1 MKLKKFGIPF
11 FALLAMITLL
21 VSCKDEWENH
31 YNSKVLTRSD
41 LNLYQYIESRDDL
54 SKFRDMLKIVGYD
67 SILTK
72 TQTYTVWAPTN
83 DALAGVDL
91 SDTVLVK
98 KLVNN
103 HITRFSYTTSGVTSK
118 TMLMF
123 NKKLVVFAKGS
134 NGYTFGDKLIVEP
147 DLAMSNGIIHVL
159 GQYAPYMKNI
169 WEFINETDG
178 LDSIRAFMKSVTYK
192 TFDLEGSFKEGV
204 FVDSVY
210 KETNYILDTI
220 AHLKVE
226 DSLYT
231 AILPDNNAWKTAYDQ
246 AFTYFNMLPK
256 DGGIKAQVSNTRKAI
271 INDLFF
277 NGKYYTA
284 QPKDSIYST
293 YFMNKFK
300 NPTRLFDGAQ
310 MYEMSNGLSYV
321 TSQLKADPKE
331 TWLQDIRIEAEDTY
345 WGRITTNYTAS
356 RLSSV
361 GTSFSVSRKSY
372 LGLTDA
378 SLSSLSKLAVTF
390 PLPGTLSGKYN
401 IYCVFVPTKIVD
413 ANDTKPFK
421 VKFYLS
427 YVNSAKTQVNFAAID
442 ANHKVLTPTS
452 TAATFITN
460 PNAVDEMLVAENFQ
474 FPYANLL
481 DWRSQEFPKNISV
494 VLKVENATPKTA
506 LEQVSYNRNL
516 RIDCIILKPVQ

>member
-1 MKLKKFGIPF
+1 MKLKKSGIPF
-11 FALLAMITLL
+11 FALLAMFTLL

-31 YNSKVLTRSD
+31 YNSKVITRSD
-41 LNLYQYIESRDDL
+41 LNLYQYIESREDL
-54 SKFRDMLKIVGYD
+54 SKFREMIKIVGYD
-67 SILTK
+67 SMLVE

-91 SDTVLVK
+91 SDTALVK

-103 HITRFSYTTSGVTSK
+103 HITRFSYPTSGVTSK
-118 TMLMF
+118 IILMF
-123 NKKLVVFAKGS
+123 NKKLIAFAKGP
-134 NGYTFGDKLIVEP
+134 NGYTFGGKLITEP

-159 GQYAPYMKNI
+159 GEYAPYMKNI

-178 LDSIRAFMKSVTYK
+178 LDSLRAFMKSVTYK

-210 KETNYILDTI
+210 KETNYVLDTL
-220 AHLKVE
+220 AYLEVE

-231 AILPDNNAWKTAYDQ
+231 AILPDNAAWKTAYDQ
-246 AFTYFNMLPK
+246 AFPYFNMLPK
-256 DGGIKAQVSNTRKAI
+256 NGGVSAQIIHTRKAI
-271 INDLFF
+271 VDYLFF
-277 NGKYYTA
+277 AGKYYTS

-300 NPTRLFDGAQ
+300 NPNRLFEGAQ

-321 TSQLKADPKE
+321 TSQLKADAKE
-331 TWLQDIRIEAEDTY
+331 TWMQDIRIEAEDTY
-345 WGRITTNYTAS
+345 WGRTTSNYTAS

-361 GTSFSVSRKSY
+361 GSSFGVSRKSY

-378 SLSSLSKLAVTF
+378 SVNSLAKLAVTF

-413 ANDTKPFK
+413 ANDIRPFK

-427 YVNSAKTQVNFAAID
+427 YVNSAKAQVNSAAVD

-452 TAATFITN
+452 AAGVFTTN
-460 PNAVDEMLVAENFQ
+460 PNEIDEMLVAENFQ

-481 DWRSQEFPKNISV
+481 DWRSQDFPKNISV
-494 VLKVENATPKTA
+494 ALKVENATAKTV
-506 LEQVSYNRNL
+506 LEQLSYNRNL
-516 RIDCIILKPVQ
+516 RIDCIILRPVQ